1 MFFWK
6 ALQTFAGSFYIAFG
20 LDSFLE
26 ANYSCKGLSELTM
39 EVFFQRVLQAGL
51 CSGAQ
56 LADSFVFLSQPAHR
70 ATQALQLGRVVLA
83 AQTIEAFL
91 GGADVALLTLQ
102 FFLNFLADKSMPW
115 RMFFASKRN
124 MLSIPWWSFF
134 LGNRCYQ
141 NSFSNVYILVGLSCE
156 YLWYICV
163 DSEDFAQFS
172 LGTSANSCS
181 EVAKIWVMV

>member
-1 MFFWK
+1 MVFFWK

-102 FFLNFLADKSMPW
+102 FFLNFLEDKSMP
-115 RMFFASKRN
+115 
-124 MLSIPWWSFF
+124 
-134 LGNRCYQ
+134 
-141 NSFSNVYILVGLSCE
+141 
-156 YLWYICV
+156 
-163 DSEDFAQFS
+163 
-172 LGTSANSCS
+172 
-181 EVAKIWVMV
+181 

>member
-102 FFLNFLADKSMPW
+102 FFLNFLEDKSMPW

-124 MLSIPWWSFF
+124 MLPIPWWSFF
-134 LGNRCYQ
+134 WEIDVIKIHSVMYTFLWDCLVSICDISALTLR
-141 NSFSNVYILVGLSCE
+141 ILPSSPWEQVLTAVE
-156 YLWYICV
+156 R
-163 DSEDFAQFS
+163 
-172 LGTSANSCS
+172 
-181 EVAKIWVMV
+181 